1 MVGTVFFHVLIIE
14 ELPIW
19 HGFHGEH
26 FLVRSLRFHAAF
38 CRDNQQP
45 PYLTQMLTLP
55 LKRFHYGDFPKFSGC
70 SWYSV
75 RSLESQEMCLS
86 ISWTNCVF
94 WLIFFQ
100 WNSFIINNLCFYHG
114 FTAIF
119 DKILN
124 IFMFGITKR
133 SFLILLK
140 SISAMFDRILNTEK
154 YDHKSK
160 Y

>member
-38 CRDNQQP
+38 CRDNQQL

-55 LKRFHYGDFPKFSGC
+55 LKRFHYGDFPKFSDC

-94 WLIFFQ
+94 WLVFSMKLIHYQQSLFL
-100 WNSFIINNLCFYHG
+100 NHG

-119 DKILN
+119 EKILN

>member
-1 MVGTVFFHVLIIE
+1 MSHILQMCLPLPLSEKSDRLPKIQSRSMVGTVFFHVLIIE

-38 CRDNQQP
+38 CRDNQQL

-94 WLIFFQ
+94 WLIFF
-100 WNSFIINNLCFYHG
+100 NETHSLS
-114 FTAIF
+114 TIF
-119 DKILN
+119 VSTMVLPL
-124 IFMFGITKR
+124 
-133 SFLILLK
+133 SLIK
-140 SISAMFDRILNTEK
+140 SSTYSCLA
-154 YDHKSK
+154 
-160 Y
+160 

>member
-38 CRDNQQP
+38 CRDNQQL

-86 ISWTNCVF
+86 ISWTNYVF
-94 WLIFFQ
+94 WLIFF
-100 WNSFIINNLCFYHG
+100 NETHSLS
-114 FTAIF
+114 TIF
-119 DKILN
+119 VSTMVLPLSL

>member
-38 CRDNQQP
+38 CRDNQQL

-94 WLIFFQ
+94 WLIFF
-100 WNSFIINNLCFYHG
+100 NETHSLS
-114 FTAIF
+114 TIF
-119 DKILN
+119 VSTMVLPLSLIKILN
-124 IFMFGITKR
+124 IFMFGVTKH

-140 SISAMFDRILNTEK
+140 SISAMFDWILNTEK
-154 YDHKSK
+154 CDHKSK

>member
-94 WLIFFQ
+94 WLIFF
-100 WNSFIINNLCFYHG
+100 NETHSLSIIFVSTMVLP
-114 FTAIF
+114 
-119 DKILN
+119 L
-124 IFMFGITKR
+124 
-133 SFLILLK
+133 SLIK
-140 SISAMFDRILNTEK
+140 SSTYSCLA
-154 YDHKSK
+154 
-160 Y
+160 